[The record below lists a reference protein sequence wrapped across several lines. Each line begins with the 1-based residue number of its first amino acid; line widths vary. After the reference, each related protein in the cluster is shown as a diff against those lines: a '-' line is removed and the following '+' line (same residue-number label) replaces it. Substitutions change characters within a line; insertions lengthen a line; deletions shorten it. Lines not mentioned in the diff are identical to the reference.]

1 MLRLAKIIVLLGFVL
16 LFFGAIAGGFVLI
29 LSGGDPIG
37 YARTVYLRMSIAG
50 REAELTM
57 PAGVDSTE
65 RIVEVPSGTTP
76 ITIANDLFSQGLIL
90 DADLFVIYVRV
101 EGLDRQLEAGTYFI
115 NQTMT
120 IPEIALMLTDASNSS
135 IPFRVAEGWRIEEI
149 AEAIDQNPRFSFSGA
164 EFLTVAGAGAPIS
177 QALQAEYG
185 IPAGAS
191 LEGFL
196 FPDTYVL
203 PPSITAVGL
212 IETLVNNFRER
223 VGEQVRIDAAEDG
236 YTIHEIVTLASI
248 IERESVWDDENV
260 LIASVY
266 RNRLDIG
273 MNLEADPTVQY
284 GINGAR
290 GRWWVNIT
298 IADYRGVNSPYN
310 TYLYGGLPPGPIAN
324 PSLSAIRAAVYPAE
338 SNYLFFRARCDGSNY
353 HNFAVSF
360 DEHLA
365 NGC

>member
-1 MLRLAKIIVLLGFVL
+1 MLRLAKFIIFLGFL
-16 LFFGAIAGGFVLI
+16 ALFFGAVATGFLLI

-37 YARTVYLRMSIAG
+37 YARTAYLRFTLAG
-50 REAELTM
+50 REDDLAQ
-57 PAGVDSTE
+57 PAGTDSTE
-65 RIVEVPSGTTP
+65 RIFEIISGSAPTN
-76 ITIANDLFSQGLIL
+76 IAQELLNDGLIT
-90 DADLFVIYVRV
+90 DAQLFVDYVRV
-101 EGLDRQLEAGTYFI
+101 EGLDIQLEAGVYFL

-120 IPEIALMLTDASNSS
+120 IPEIALLLTDSRNSS
-135 IPFRVAEGWRIEEI
+135 ILFRVAEGWRIEEI
-149 AEAIDQNPRFSFSGA
+149 ADAIDQNPRFSFTGDN
-164 EFLTVAGAGAPIS
+164 FLTIVANNAPVED
-177 QALQAEYG
+177 ALAAQLG
-185 IPAGAS
+185 IPDGAS

-203 PPSITAVGL
+203 PPNITAVGL
-212 IETLVNNFRER
+212 VDTLVNAFLEATGNQLRL
-223 VGEQVRIDAAEDG
+223 DASADG
-236 YTIHEIVTLASI
+236 YTMHDVVTIASI
-248 IERESVWDDENV
+248 VEREAVWNDEHP

-284 GINGAR
+284 GIQGQR
-290 GRWWVNIT
+290 DRWWPNIT
-298 IADYRGVNSPYN
+298 ISDYRGVDSPYN

-338 SNYLFFRARCDGSNY
+338 SSYIFFRARCDGSNY
-353 HNFAVSF
+353 HEFALTF